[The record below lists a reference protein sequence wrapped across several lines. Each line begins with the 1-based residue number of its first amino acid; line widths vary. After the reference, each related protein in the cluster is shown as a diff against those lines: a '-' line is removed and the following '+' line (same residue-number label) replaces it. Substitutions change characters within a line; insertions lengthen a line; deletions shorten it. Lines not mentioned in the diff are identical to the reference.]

1 MTHPPRAGNVAP
13 CAARLVVAAIAA
25 LLLAATAALAAA
37 APRTIRWA
45 NGNVTHIGAMKTSGA
60 PTLTRAIRA
69 FGAPSRK
76 RLSGREVCVVDWNAL
91 GLRANFVNLG
101 LTPRGKTTCS
111 AGVGK
116 LQTVTIRGTGF
127 RTQRGLRV
135 GDSTARLRELHRGAR
150 LRERSWW
157 LATAP
162 NPFGEP
168 GDRMAIVRANTRAGE
183 VANFVLWI
191 GSAGE

>member
-1 MTHPPRAGNVAP
+1 MRRVT
-13 CAARLVVAAIAA
+13 VVAATA
-25 LLLAATAALAAA
+25 LLLAATAALAATTS
-37 APRTIRWA
+37 RTIRWS
-45 NGNVTHIGAMKTSGA
+45 NGKVTHIGAMRTNGS

-69 FGAPSRK
+69 FGSPSRR
-76 RLSGREVCVVDWNAL
+76 RLSGRNVCIVDWNAL

-116 LQTVTIRGTGF
+116 LQSATIRGTGF
-127 RTQRGLRV
+127 RTQRDLRV
-135 GDSTARLRELHRGAR
+135 GDSTARLRELHPGAR

-162 NPFGEP
+162 NPFGEA
-168 GDRMAIVRANTRAGE
+168 GDRMAIVRANTKAGN
-183 VANFVLWI
+183 VSNFVLWI
-191 GSAGE
+191 GAAGE

>member
-1 MTHPPRAGNVAP
+1 MRRVT
-13 CAARLVVAAIAA
+13 VVAATA
-25 LLLAATAALAAA
+25 LLIAATAALAATGS
-37 APRTIRWA
+37 RTIRWA
-45 NGNVTHIGAMKTSGA
+45 NGKVTHIGTMKTNGS

-69 FGAPSRK
+69 FGTPSRK
-76 RLSGREVCVVDWNAL
+76 RLSGREVCIVDWNAL

-101 LTPRGKTTCS
+101 VTPPGATTCS

-127 RTQRGLRV
+127 RTQRGLKV

-150 LRERSWW
+150 LRDRSWW

-168 GDRMAIVRANTRAGE
+168 GERMAIVRANTKGGKVVNFVVWIGAAGE
-183 VANFVLWI
+183 
-191 GSAGE
+191 